1 MDGICPSWNAHPI
14 MTVVETISSISNR
27 KLQLSQVSQEIFMA
41 SDLKTSLP
49 PEAIFSGKDVGS
61 YCAED

>member
-1 MDGICPSWNAHPI
+1 